1 MFPCQRLNSKWPLK
15 RGRAPY
21 IAGKEVQLGV
31 VGARGR
37 LEQRRRERCR
47 VGSGLSQDGAKTISS
62 LHRRTNYFH
71 HCTSL
76 QSPTASEQLAEVRAY
91 NGQQV
96 NKRTMYR
103 KCTKSVQKM
112 HKICTAAAQWPEHTG
127 VEWGGPCVPILLS
140 SLVSQIPRLS
150 VFTIFQLPFNCR
162 LSDHPVCQ
170 FSITFQL

>member
-1 MFPCQRLNSKWPLK
+1 MD
-15 RGRAPY
+15 Y
-21 IAGKEVQLGV
+21 H
-31 VGARGR
+31 
-37 LEQRRRERCR
+37 
-47 VGSGLSQDGAKTISS
+47 KTGPTKGCS

-162 LSDHPVCQ
+162 LSDHPRLPIFNF
-170 FSITFQL
+170 FSIVIKHNTRISMGLVSFQFAFTTQTLAIKSVVSHI